1 MNLFKLQCHLQRGAA
16 YLVAP
21 VLRVTGLRF
30 SKAWRGN
37 GVVDHIAANVLAD
50 GGTPFPLREF
60 NF

>member
-1 MNLFKLQCHLQRGAA
+1 MSTLKITWHLQRGVA
-16 YLVAP
+16 YLAAP

-50 GGTPFPLREF
+50 GGKPLPLCDVAF
-60 NF
+60 